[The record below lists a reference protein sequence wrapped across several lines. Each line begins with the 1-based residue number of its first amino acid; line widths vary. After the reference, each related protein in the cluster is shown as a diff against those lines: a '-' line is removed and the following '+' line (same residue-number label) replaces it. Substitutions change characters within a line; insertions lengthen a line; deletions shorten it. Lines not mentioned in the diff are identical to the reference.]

1 MKNELPSLLVGGDAA
16 QPVVLYDGGCPLCR
30 REIDHYRRVQGA
42 DQLKWVDISE
52 TNNLQWLYG
61 IERDTAMRRFH
72 VRTSDGR
79 WQIGAYGFAEVWSH
93 LRGYRL
99 LAKLVQALR
108 LLRPL
113 DWVYRHFADWRFD
126 RRRCTEGRCGIGVH
140 KGATDMKP
148 EGSE

>member
-1 MKNELPSLLVGGDAA
+1 LTGYEAA

-30 REIDHYRRVQGA
+30 REIDHYRRIRGA
-42 DQLKWVDISE
+42 DQITWVDISK
-52 TNNLQWLYG
+52 TPNLQWMYG
-61 IERDTAMRRFH
+61 VERDTAMRRFH

-93 LRGYRL
+93 LHGYRL
-99 LAKLVQALR
+99 LATAVRGLR

-113 DWVYRHFADWRFD
+113 DWLYRRFADWRFE
-126 RRRCTEGRCGIGVH
+126 RRRCNEGACGIGISKRTV
-140 KGATDMKP
+140 TMKA